1 MRRALLPTLPTLLF
15 AVAACSSTPDAP
27 APDGGTPACGLVT
40 AADDA
45 MSAKRA
51 SCTFA
56 AGATVADTLGVSAVD
71 RARIPITHVVIVM
84 QENRSFDHMLG
95 AGTGWEGVK
104 PSFTNPDANG
114 NPVTPFHMTGATGCV
129 PVDPPHQGAAMLAGW
144 NGGAMDGFVK
154 SAAVKGSDGHF
165 VMGYY
170 DEADLPFYYFLAKT
184 FALGD
189 HYFSSALAGTW
200 ANRDYLYAGTS
211 DGITDTGVG
220 VLTKPT
226 VFDALTAA
234 QVSWGVYSNG
244 APRQDSLG
252 WTKFHAGVFDF
263 EAFVAAL
270 GDGTLPAVSFV
281 DPGGAQDE
289 HPAGDVQGGEQWA
302 RRIVEAA
309 TTSPLWKEL
318 ALFYTYDEAGG
329 LADHVPPPTA
339 CLASPDQTRF
349 DHYGIRV
356 PLYLV
361 SPWAR
366 KGYVSKKTHDHTSL
380 LRFVELLFDLPAL
393 TGRDANADAMLD
405 LFDFACGRDL
415 TPPTLP
421 AAGPKHC
428 P

>member
-1 MRRALLPTLPTLLF
+1 MRRVLAPGLLLVAL
-15 AVAACSSTPDAP
+15 ACSSAETTPT
-27 APDGGTPACGLVT
+27 PDGGGQACGLDT
-40 AADDA
+40 SPEDAALQ
-45 MSAKRA
+45 KRA

-56 AGATVADTLGVSAVD
+56 AGATVGDTLALSATD

-95 AGTGWEGVK
+95 AGKGWDGV
-104 PSFTNPDANG
+104 PATFTNPDANG
-114 NPVTPFHMTGATGCV
+114 NPVPAFHMTGATGCV
-129 PVDPPHQGAAMLAGW
+129 LTDPPHQGTAMLAGW
-144 NGGAMDGFVK
+144 DQGAMDGFVK

-165 VMGYY
+165 VMGYH

-184 FALGD
+184 FATSD
-189 HYFSSALAGTW
+189 RYFSSALAGTW

-220 VLTKPT
+220 ILTKPT
-226 VFDALTAA
+226 IFDALTAA
-234 QVSWGVYSNG
+234 NVSWGVYSNG

-252 WTKFHAGVFDF
+252 WTKFHAGVADF
-263 EAFVAAL
+263 ETFVAAL
-270 GDGTLPAVSFV
+270 GDGSLPAVSFV

-289 HPAGDVQGGEQWA
+289 HPPGDVHGGEDWA
-302 RRIVEAA
+302 HRIVTAA

-318 ALFYTYDEAGG
+318 AVFYTYDEAGG

-349 DHYGIRV
+349 DHLGIRV
-356 PLYLV
+356 PLYV
-361 SPWAR
+361 ISPWAR
-366 KGYVSKKTHDHTSL
+366 LGYVSHRTHDHTSL
-380 LRFVELLFDLPAL
+380 LRFVELLWDLPAL

-405 LFDFACGRDL
+405 LFDFRCGRDL

-421 AAGPKHC
+421 AAGPTHC